1 MKKKAIYH
9 NIIGQFS
16 NFVFLFLTSI
26 VLLPYYFKFISN
38 EEYGIWL
45 GGISFLAIFS
55 VFEANISFI
64 LTQQLGSKWTQ
75 KKTTEFSK
83 YFSAALFFG
92 LIAGLIII
100 ISSYFFKDT
109 LTSWVSSDKQIKT
122 LFSDS
127 FFLYAISI
135 SFTIIAGY
143 LNCIP
148 QVFLRTAYPPI
159 FNLIASIVGIT
170 YTVWAVSFQ
179 GVMAIAI
186 GNLVKV
192 VLFFLLSSIY
202 TFGLLKKNSL
212 VLQLEL
218 NYVYLLI
225 KEISYPFV
233 SKVAMTT
240 AMSLQ
245 NFIIAYAISASDTT
259 IFDITKKIPFTLQM
273 IINMIA
279 VSTFTSF
286 SLFYSEQNKSI
297 STYEYSKYFF
307 DLIRLLLLFSL
318 TGIFLIGQD
327 FITIWVGMDKFG
339 GNLLLALI
347 CIVVALDQLR
357 LVLTQQYYTM
367 GKFNFTAS
375 ADTIFAVSF
384 LSFAV
389 LLIPFFKVEGI
400 VLAGVFANMLF
411 FGFCFFL
418 ENKKGINLVSLVIN
432 KSLYIDIFIVI
443 LIAGITKF
451 IYEYFRGNLM
461 LGILTIV
468 VSIALLVVIFY
479 KRNRVLFNFMVL
491 KFKR

>member
-1 MKKKAIYH
+1 MTGVQTCALPIY
-9 NIIGQFS
+9 
-16 NFVFLFLTSI
+16 
-26 VLLPYYFKFISN
+26 
-38 EEYGIWL
+38 
-45 GGISFLAIFS
+45 
-55 VFEANISFI
+55 
-64 LTQQLGSKWTQ
+64 
-75 KKTTEFSK
+75 
-83 YFSAALFFG
+83 
-92 LIAGLIII
+92 
-100 ISSYFFKDT
+100 
-109 LTSWVSSDKQIKT
+109 
-122 LFSDS
+122 
-127 FFLYAISI
+127 
-135 SFTIIAGY
+135 
-143 LNCIP
+143 CIP

-375 ADTIFAVSF
+375 AEIGRASCR
-384 LSFAV
+384 
-389 LLIPFFKVEGI
+389 E
-400 VLAGVFANMLF
+400 
-411 FGFCFFL
+411 
-418 ENKKGINLVSLVIN
+418 
-432 KSLYIDIFIVI
+432 
-443 LIAGITKF
+443 
-451 IYEYFRGNLM
+451 
-461 LGILTIV
+461 
-468 VSIALLVVIFY
+468 
-479 KRNRVLFNFMVL
+479 RV
-491 KFKR
+491 